1 MSEAHSG
8 DLCIFAQ
15 KVKPVILG
23 RLRATTMDN
32 ILYYIR
38 KIIPIALFRAVQ
50 PPYHYILSLIGAL
63 YYRFP
68 SKEITVIGV
77 TGTKGKSTVVELI
90 NAILEADGRRT
101 AVAGTIRF
109 KIGEKSERNMY
120 KMTMPGRFF
129 TQRFLRE
136 AVNAGCDVAIIEM
149 TSQGVIQYRH
159 KGIHLDALVFTN
171 ISPEHIESHGSYEKY
186 IAAKLELARAL
197 EASQKRP
204 RYMIANR
211 DDDHGTDFLDS
222 TVEYPLPYGLSDLEL
237 HTLNKDDISLVLQGT
252 TIRVPLIGLF
262 NVYNTLAAITCARAF
277 GVPLKTI
284 TKALTNLNPIK
295 GRVERFKSPKGA
307 DRKVTA
313 VVDYAHTPD
322 SLEKLYIAFEKEK
335 KVCILGNTGGGRDTW
350 KRPEM
355 GRIADKYCDRIILTN
370 EDPYDE
376 DPKKIIDDM
385 VRGIE
390 DESKLTIIMDRR
402 KAIHTALEEA
412 KDGSVV
418 IISGKG
424 TDPYI
429 MGPHNTKTPWS
440 DAKVVQQEMSALFG
454 DTV

>member
-1 MSEAHSG
+1 ME
-8 DLCIFAQ
+8 
-15 KVKPVILG
+15 
-23 RLRATTMDN
+23 N

-38 KIIPIALFRAVQ
+38 RLIPVTLFRFVQ
-50 PPYHYILSLIGAL
+50 PPYHFFLSFIGAL

-90 NAILEADGRRT
+90 NAILEADGKRT

-129 TQRFLRE
+129 TQRFLRD
-136 AVNAGCDVAIIEM
+136 AVNAGCDVAIVEM
-149 TSQGVIQYRH
+149 TSQGVLQYRH
-159 KGIHLDALVFTN
+159 KFIHLDALVFTN
-171 ISPEHIESHGSYEKY
+171 LSPEHIESHGSYEKY

-197 EASQKRP
+197 EVSQKRP

-211 DDDHGTDFLDS
+211 DDDHGATFLDS
-222 TVEYPLPYGLSDLEL
+222 KVEYSLPYGLTDLEL
-237 HTLNKDDISLVLQGT
+237 HTLNKEDISLVFHGT

-277 GVPLKTI
+277 SVPLKTI
-284 TKALTNLNPIK
+284 TKALTNLSPIK

-307 DRKVTA
+307 SRKVTA
-313 VVDYAHTPD
+313 IVDYAHTPD
-322 SLEKLYIAFEKEK
+322 SLEKLYTAFEKEHK
-335 KVCILGNTGGGRDTW
+335 ICVLGNTGGGRDTW

-355 GRIADKYCDRIILTN
+355 ARIAEKYCERIILTN

-376 DPKKIIDDM
+376 DPAKIIDDM

-390 DESKLTIIMDRR
+390 NESKLTILMDRR
-402 KAIHTALEEA
+402 NAIHTALEDA
-412 KDGSVV
+412 PDGSVV

-429 MGPHNTKTPWS
+429 MGPHNTKTPWN
-440 DAKVVQQEMSALFG
+440 DAKVVQQEITALFG
-454 DTV
+454 DPV

>member
-1 MSEAHSG
+1 
-8 DLCIFAQ
+8 
-15 KVKPVILG
+15 
-23 RLRATTMDN
+23 MDN

-38 KIIPIALFRAVQ
+38 KIIPVALFHAVQ
-50 PPYHYILSLIGAL
+50 PPYHYLLSLIGAL

-109 KIGEKSERNMY
+109 KIGEKSERNMF

-129 TQRFLRE
+129 TQRFLRD
-136 AVNAGCDVAIIEM
+136 AVNAGCDVAVIEM
-149 TSQGVIQYRH
+149 TSQGVMQYRH

-171 ISPEHIESHGSYEKY
+171 LSPEHIESHGSYEKY
-186 IAAKLELARAL
+186 IAAKLQLARAL

-211 DDDHGTDFLDS
+211 DDDHGPTFLDS
-222 TVEYPLPYGLSDLEL
+222 NVEYPLPYGLSDLEL
-237 HTLNKDDISLVLQGT
+237 HTLNKDDISLVLEGT

-284 TKALTNLNPIK
+284 TKALTNLSPIK

-307 DRKVTA
+307 SRKVTA

-322 SLEKLYIAFEKEK
+322 SLEKLYTAFEKEK

-454 DTV
+454 DAV

>member
-1 MSEAHSG
+1 MD
-8 DLCIFAQ
+8 DL
-15 KVKPVILG
+15 
-23 RLRATTMDN
+23 
-32 ILYYIR
+32 LYYAKR
-38 KIIPIALFRAVQ
+38 LIPTSFFKLVQ
-50 PPYHYILSLIGAL
+50 PAYHYLLAIIGAV

-77 TGTKGKSTVVELI
+77 TGTKGKSTTVELI

-129 TQRFLRE
+129 IHKFLRD
-136 AVNAGCDVAIIEM
+136 AVNSGCDVAVIEM
-149 TSQGVIQYRH
+149 TSQGVLQYRH
-159 KGIHLDALVFTN
+159 KFIHLDALVFTN

-186 IAAKLELARAL
+186 ISAKLQLARAL
-197 EASQKRP
+197 EESQKRP
-204 RYMIANR
+204 RYMVANKDDEQGIA
-211 DDDHGTDFLDS
+211 FLE
-222 TVEYPLPYGLSDLEL
+222 TKVEYALPYGLSDLEL
-237 HTLNKDDISLVLQGT
+237 HTLNKEDISLVINGSTL
-252 TIRVPLIGLF
+252 RVPLIGLF
-262 NVYNTLAAITCARAF
+262 NVYNTLSAITCTRAL
-277 GVPLKTI
+277 GVPMKTI
-284 TKALTNLNPIK
+284 HTALSNLTPIK

-307 DRKVTA
+307 SKKVTA

-322 SLEKLYIAFEKEK
+322 SLEKLYQAFEKEK
-335 KVCILGNTGGGRDTW
+335 KICVLGNTGGGRDTW

-355 GRIADKYCDRIILTN
+355 ARIAGKYCNRIILTN

-376 DPKKIIDDM
+376 DPQKIIDDM

-402 KAIHTALEEA
+402 KAIRTAIEEA

-440 DAKVVQQEMSALFG
+440 DAKVVQQELNALFG
-454 DTV
+454 EG

>member
-1 MSEAHSG
+1 
-8 DLCIFAQ
+8 
-15 KVKPVILG
+15 
-23 RLRATTMDN
+23 MDT
-32 ILYYIR
+32 ILYYIKR
-38 KIIPIALFRAVQ
+38 LIPTHLFRLLQ
-50 PPYHYILSLIGAL
+50 PPYHYLLALIGAM

-77 TGTKGKSTVVELI
+77 TGTKGKSTVVELV

-129 TQRFLRE
+129 IHRFLRD
-136 AVNAGCDVAIIEM
+136 AVNAGCDVAVVEM
-149 TSQGVIQYRH
+149 TSQGVLQYRH
-159 KGIHLDALVFTN
+159 KFIHLDALLFTN

-197 EASQKRP
+197 EDSQKRP
-204 RYMIANR
+204 RYIVANK
-211 DDDHGTDFLDS
+211 DDDQGAKFLAAH
-222 TVEYPLPYGLSDLEL
+222 VEHSLPYSLSDLEL
-237 HTLNKDDISLVLQGT
+237 HTLNKEDISLVMHGSTL
-252 TIRVPLIGLF
+252 RVPLIGLF
-262 NVYNTLAAITCARAF
+262 NVYNVLAAITCARAF
-277 GVPLKTI
+277 GVPEKTI
-284 TKALTNLNPIK
+284 YSALESLSPIK

-307 DRKVTA
+307 RRKITA

-322 SLEKLYIAFEKEK
+322 SLEKLYQAFEKEQK
-335 KVCILGNTGGGRDTW
+335 ICILGNTGGGRDTW

-355 GRIADKYCDRIILTN
+355 GRIAAQYCDRVILTN

-376 DPKKIIDDM
+376 DPKKIVDDM

-390 DESKLTIIMDRR
+390 DESKLSIIMDRR
-402 KAIHTALEEA
+402 AAIHTALEEA
-412 KDGSVV
+412 PDGSVV

-440 DAKVVQQEMSALFG
+440 DAKVVQQELKTLFG
-454 DTV
+454 EG

>member
-1 MSEAHSG
+1 ME
-8 DLCIFAQ
+8 
-15 KVKPVILG
+15 
-23 RLRATTMDN
+23 N
-32 ILYYIR
+32 ILYFIKR
-38 KIIPIALFRAVQ
+38 LIPATLFKAVQ
-50 PPYHYILSLIGAL
+50 PPYHFVLSLLGAL

-90 NAILEADGRRT
+90 NAIFEADGRRT

-129 TQRFLRE
+129 IQKFLRD
-136 AVNAGCDVAIIEM
+136 AVNAGCDVAIVEM
-149 TSQGVIQYRH
+149 TSQGVLQYRH
-159 KGIHLDALVFTN
+159 KFIHLDALVFTN
-171 ISPEHIESHGSYEKY
+171 LSPEHIESHGSYEKY
-186 IAAKLELARAL
+186 IAAKLELARTL
-197 EASQKRP
+197 ELSQKRP

-211 DDDHGTDFLDS
+211 DDEHGKLFLEAN
-222 TVEYPLPYGLSDLEL
+222 VEHSLPYGLSDLEL
-237 HTLNKDDISLVLQGT
+237 HNLNKDDISLVIQGS

-262 NVYNTLAAITCARAF
+262 NVYNALSAITCARAL

-284 TKALTNLNPIK
+284 HNALTNLTPIK
-295 GRVERFKSPKGA
+295 GRVERFKSPKTA

-322 SLEKLYIAFEKEK
+322 SLEKLYLAFEKEH
-335 KVCILGNTGGGRDTW
+335 KVCVLGNTGGGRDTW

-355 GRIADKYCDRIILTN
+355 GRIADKYCERIILTN

-385 VRGIE
+385 VRGI
-390 DESKLTIIMDRR
+390 DNESKLTVIMDRR
-402 KAIHTALEEA
+402 KAIRVALEEA
-412 KDGSVV
+412 PDGSVV

-440 DAKVVQQEMSALFG
+440 DAKVVGQELATLFG
-454 DTV
+454 DTM

>member
-1 MSEAHSG
+1 
-8 DLCIFAQ
+8 
-15 KVKPVILG
+15 
-23 RLRATTMDN
+23 MDD

-38 KIIPIALFRAVQ
+38 RLIPTRVFAILQPAYHFIFAV
-50 PPYHYILSLIGAL
+50 IGAV

-90 NAILEADGRRT
+90 NAIFEADGKRT

-129 TQRFLRE
+129 IQKFLRD
-136 AVNAGCDVAIIEM
+136 AVNSGCDVAVIEM
-149 TSQGVIQYRH
+149 TSQGVLQYRH
-159 KGIHLDALVFTN
+159 KFIHLDALVFTN

-197 EASQKRP
+197 EESQKRP
-204 RYMIANR
+204 RYMIANK
-211 DDDHGTDFLDS
+211 DDENGLKFLEAN
-222 TVEYPLPYGLSDLEL
+222 VEHSIPYSLSDLEL
-237 HTLNKDDISLVLQGT
+237 HTLNKEDVSLVMNGSTL
-252 TIRVPLIGLF
+252 RVPLIGLF
-262 NVYNTLAAITCARAF
+262 NVYNALAAITCARAL

-284 TKALTNLNPIK
+284 YTALSNLAPIK
-295 GRVERFKSPKGA
+295 GRVERFKSPKTA
-307 DRKVTA
+307 DKKVTA

-322 SLEKLYIAFEKEK
+322 SLEKLYQAFSKEK
-335 KVCILGNTGGGRDTW
+335 KICVLGNTGGGRDTW

-355 GRIADKYCDRIILTN
+355 GRIANQYCDRVILTN

-376 DPKKIIDDM
+376 NPEKIIEDM
-385 VRGIE
+385 VRGID
-390 DESKLTIIMDRR
+390 DESKVSIIMDRR
-402 KAIHTALEEA
+402 KAIRTALEEA
-412 KDGSVV
+412 SDGSVV

-440 DAKVVQQEMSALFG
+440 DAKVVQKEMSALFG
-454 DTV
+454 D

>member
-1 MSEAHSG
+1 MD
-8 DLCIFAQ
+8 DL
-15 KVKPVILG
+15 
-23 RLRATTMDN
+23 
-32 ILYYIR
+32 LYYAKR
-38 KIIPIALFRAVQ
+38 LIPTSFFKLVQ
-50 PPYHYILSLIGAL
+50 PAYHYALAIIGAV

-77 TGTKGKSTVVELI
+77 TGTKGKSTTVELI

-129 TQRFLRE
+129 IHKFLRD
-136 AVNAGCDVAIIEM
+136 AVNSGCDVAVIEM
-149 TSQGVIQYRH
+149 TSQGVLQYRH
-159 KGIHLDALVFTN
+159 KFIHLDALVFTN

-186 IAAKLELARAL
+186 ISAKLELAHAL

-204 RYMIANR
+204 RYMVANKDDEQGIA
-211 DDDHGTDFLDS
+211 FLE
-222 TVEYPLPYGLSDLEL
+222 TKVEYSLPYGLSDLEL
-237 HTLNKDDISLVLQGT
+237 HTLNKEDISLVMNGSTL
-252 TIRVPLIGLF
+252 RVPLIGLF
-262 NVYNTLAAITCARAF
+262 NVYNALAAITCTRAL
-277 GVPLKTI
+277 GVPMKTI
-284 TKALTNLNPIK
+284 HTALSTLAPIK

-307 DRKVTA
+307 PKKITA

-322 SLEKLYIAFEKEK
+322 SLEKLYQAFEKEK
-335 KVCILGNTGGGRDTW
+335 KICILGNTGGGRDTW

-355 GRIADKYCDRIILTN
+355 GRIAGEYCDRIILTN

-385 VRGIE
+385 VRGID

-402 KAIHTALEEA
+402 KAIRTALEEA

-418 IISGKG
+418 IVSGKG

-440 DAKVVQQEMSALFG
+440 DAKVVQQEMSALLG
-454 DTV
+454 EG

>member
-1 MSEAHSG
+1 MD
-8 DLCIFAQ
+8 DL
-15 KVKPVILG
+15 
-23 RLRATTMDN
+23 
-32 ILYYIR
+32 LYYAKR
-38 KIIPIALFRAVQ
+38 LIPTGLFKMVQ
-50 PPYHYILSLIGAL
+50 PLYHYLFAIIGAV

-77 TGTKGKSTVVELI
+77 TGTKGKSTTVELI
-90 NAILEADGRRT
+90 NAIFEADGKRT

-129 TQRFLRE
+129 IHKFLRE
-136 AVNAGCDVAIIEM
+136 AVNSGCDVAIIEM
-149 TSQGVIQYRH
+149 TSQGVLQYRH
-159 KGIHLDALVFTN
+159 KFIHLDALVFTN

-186 IAAKLELARAL
+186 ISAKLELSRAL
-197 EASQKRP
+197 EESQKRP
-204 RYMIANR
+204 RYMIANK
-211 DDDHGTDFLDS
+211 DDENGLKFLES
-222 TVEYPLPYGLSDLEL
+222 HVEYSLPYGLSDLEL
-237 HTLNKDDISLVLQGT
+237 HTLNKEDISLVMNGSTL
-252 TIRVPLIGLF
+252 RVPLIGLF
-262 NVYNTLAAITCARAF
+262 NVYNTLAAITCAHAL
-277 GVPLKTI
+277 GVPQKTI
-284 TKALTNLNPIK
+284 YNALTNLQPIK

-307 DRKVTA
+307 ERKVTA

-322 SLEKLYIAFEKEK
+322 SLEKLYLAFEKEK
-335 KVCILGNTGGGRDTW
+335 KVCVLGNTGGGRDTW

-355 GRIADKYCDRIILTN
+355 GRIASEYCDRVILTN

-376 DPKKIIDDM
+376 DPRKIIEDM

-402 KAIHTALEEA
+402 KAIRTALEEA
-412 KDGSVV
+412 KNGSVV

-440 DAKVVQQEMSALFG
+440 DAKVVQQEMSSLFG
-454 DTV
+454 EG